1 MITSNIMKRKEVI
14 QGVIQTMQQEIP
26 FPVLPRDLQLPIN
39 SGQIITV
46 PGVRRCGKSS
56 MMKIVAN
63 RLVES
68 GVPPTNILWVNF
80 DDERLDGMTS
90 DDLDEV
96 IQAYREMYPSI
107 SLKEVYIF
115 FDEIQTIEKW
125 ELFVLRIYKSYCPNI
140 YVSGSNAQMLS
151 SELSSALRGWPVEYE
166 VFPLSFHEYCNFKSI
181 DASEYSEAGRAL
193 LLNTFKHYLHASAF
207 PEVALMTEKSLQT
220 RKVQAYFN
228 TMLFRDLIEHYRLTN
243 PETVRYFVKRLMSNL
258 SKPTSINS
266 IFNDLKSRGVKLSK
280 DSLYE
285 LGDHLCDIFMFFKIY
300 RYSHSIIKEANGL
313 PKYYFI
319 DNGMR
324 NNVLLPQSGDEG
336 KLLENLVFLQLRR
349 YVSPLQKITYF
360 ADKHECDFIVQTEDH
375 IEQLIQVT
383 LSMNDPETRLREF
396 RGLKEASEMT
406 GCQNCIVITLEESDE
421 IIYEGLTVTII
432 PAWKWCLHSYPNNH

>member
-1 MITSNIMKRKEVI
+1 MKRKEVI

-26 FPVLPRDLQLPIN
+26 FPVLPRDVELPVR

-68 GVPPTNILWVNF
+68 GVSPTHILWVNF
-80 DDERLDGMTS
+80 DDERLASMTS
-90 DDLDEV
+90 DELDEV
-96 IQAYREMYPSI
+96 IQAYREMYPDI
-107 SLKEVYIF
+107 PLKDVFIF

-166 VFPLSFHEYCNFKSI
+166 VFPLSFHEYCRFKSLNV
-181 DASEYSEAGRAL
+181 SEYSEEGRVVL
-193 LLNTFKHYLHASAF
+193 LSAFKEYLHASAF
-207 PEVALMTEKSLQT
+207 PEVTLMTEKSLRI

-228 TMLFRDLIEHYRLTN
+228 TMLFRDLIERYKLPN

-258 SKPTSINS
+258 SKPTSVHS

-285 LGDHLCDIFMFFKIY
+285 LTGLLCDIFMFFKVY
-300 RYSHSIIKEANGL
+300 KYSPSIIKEANGL

-336 KLLENLVFLQLRR
+336 KLLENMVFLQLRR
-349 YVSPLQKITYF
+349 HLSPIQKITYF
-360 ADKHECDFIVQTEDH
+360 ADKHECDFVVQTEDY

-383 LSMNDPETRLREF
+383 FTMHDDETRLREF
-396 RGLKEASEMT
+396 RGLKEASEAT
-406 GCQNCIVITLEESDE
+406 GCKNCIIITLEESDE
-421 IIYEGLTVTII
+421 TVYEGLNISII
-432 PAWKWCLHSYPNNH
+432 PAWKWALHSTPNP

>member
-1 MITSNIMKRKEVI
+1 MKRKEVI

-26 FPVLPRDLQLPIN
+26 FPVLPRDMELPVR

-68 GVPPTNILWVNF
+68 GVSPTHILWVNF
-80 DDERLDGMTS
+80 DDERLASMTS
-90 DDLDEV
+90 DELDEV
-96 IQAYREMYPSI
+96 IQAYREMYPDI
-107 SLKEVYIF
+107 PLKDVFIF

-166 VFPLSFHEYCNFKSI
+166 VFPLSFHEYCRFKSLNV
-181 DASEYSEAGRAL
+181 SEYSEEGRVVL
-193 LLNTFKHYLHASAF
+193 LSAFKEYLHASAF
-207 PEVALMTEKSLQT
+207 PEVTLMTEKSLRI
-220 RKVQAYFN
+220 RKVQSYFN
-228 TMLFRDLIEHYRLTN
+228 TMLFRDLIERYKLPN

-258 SKPTSINS
+258 SKPTSVHS

-285 LGDHLCDIFMFFKIY
+285 LTGHLCDIFMFFKVY
-300 RYSHSIIKEANGL
+300 KYSPSIIKEANGL

-336 KLLENLVFLQLRR
+336 KLLENMVFLQLRR
-349 YVSPLQKITYF
+349 HLSPIQKITYF
-360 ADKHECDFIVQTEDH
+360 ADKHECDFVVQTEDY

-383 LSMNDPETRLREF
+383 FTMHDDETRLREF
-396 RGLKEASEMT
+396 RGLKEASEAT
-406 GCQNCIVITLEESDE
+406 GCKNCIIITLEESDE
-421 IIYEGLTVTII
+421 TVYEGLNISII
-432 PAWKWCLHSYPNNH
+432 PAWKWALHSTPNP